1 MMFSRAFDTHR
12 LDEFLVLNRR
22 GLNGSLLIVWTTA
35 VSIANGNAEHP
46 TASQLEF
53 FETPIRPML
62 VEP

>member
-1 MMFSRAFDTHR
+1 MSIDQATAFRTFVNENESVQKR
-12 LDEFLVLNRR
+12 ILAAT
-22 GLNGSLLIVWTTA
+22 IA
-35 VSIANGNAEHP
+35 VSISNGNAEHP